1 MRVKAFQRLPAA
13 ELMFSA
19 LASGLTVYNVDVWR
33 SERLQVV
40 ERRFDLWLQLD
51 FVLQKRFLAW
61 LRYRLLLGLW
71 LLHWVN
77 NRNDNVIFFFKFLDF
92 LLNLFNILIR
102 GLNDKKLFAIF
113 LCVRKQILIYVET
126 CWDLEITWA
135 SVQPGK
141 CVIIFLLLAGLFF
154 TEKKILRPV
163 TRTV

>member
-13 ELMFSA
+13 ELMFCA
-19 LASGLTVYNVDVWR
+19 LAGGLTVNYVDVWR

-61 LRYRLLLGLW
+61 LRYRLILGLW

-77 NRNDNVIFFFKFLDF
+77 NRNDDVIFFFKFLDF
-92 LLNLFNILIR
+92 LLDLFNILIR
-102 GLNDKKLFAIF
+102 TQKLFAIF

-135 SVQPGK
+135 TVQPGK